1 MAFDLRSALYS
12 LPAIAIGLTAH
23 EYCHALASYRLG
35 DPTAKEEGRLSLNP
49 IRHIDPLGF
58 LFLVVAGFGW
68 ARPVR
73 FSRERLA
80 RPRRDEALIALAG
93 PASNLLL
100 ALAGSLALRLADLA
114 FPSFLGAPGTAGVAV
129 FQLLLY
135 FVYINYGLFVFNM
148 IPLPPLDGSHLV
160 FSAFPI
166 RPETE
171 AKLYRYGSFAL
182 LAVIL
187 VENRTGMDLLPIGR
201 MVRALAGFVFGVLGF

>member
-1 MAFDLRSALYS
+1 MAFDIQSALYS
-12 LPAIAIGLTAH
+12 VPAIVLGLTAH
-23 EYCHALASYRLG
+23 EYSHALAAYRLG

-68 ARPVR
+68 AKPVR
-73 FSRERLA
+73 FSRASLA
-80 RPRRDEALIALAG
+80 RPRRDETLIALAG

-100 ALAGSLALRLADLA
+100 GLFGSLVLRLADLA
-114 FPSFLGAPGTAGVAV
+114 FPSFLGAPGTVGVVV

-148 IPLPPLDGSHLV
+148 LPLPPLDGSHLV
-160 FSAFPI
+160 FSAFPLK
-166 RPETE
+166 PEVE

-201 MVRALAGFVFGVLGF
+201 MVRAMAGFFFGILGF